1 MKCLKLSVWNL
12 PLGCLMALLATPLRA
27 ADDAPQKPAAAAAQ
41 APANDAAQANDATVD
56 SAASK
61 FIRLDRDAADEPIAL
76 QTAIASFRATKPE
89 QAGVTV
95 DLIGAVHI
103 AEKAY
108 YLSLN
113 ELFEKYDV
121 VLYEMVAPA
130 GTRIPK
136 GGNGGDHPVS
146 ALQNGMKDMLG
157 LEHQLACI
165 DYTKANLVHADM
177 SPDSFAK
184 SMKERGESVWQMMFR
199 AMGHN
204 LAKQSKAGRKQSASD
219 MEILLALF
227 DKNRRGSLKRLMAEQ
242 FGDLDGMMAAVEGS
256 EGSTLISERNKV
268 ALAELPRQIAA
279 GKKHI
284 AIFYGAAHLPD
295 MERRLQTDEF
305 GMKRTGLRW
314 LTAWNLA
321 ADKK

>member
-1 MKCLKLSVWNL
+1 MKRLGFAAWSL
-12 PLGCLMALLATPLRA
+12 PFGCLLALLATPSRA
-27 ADDAPQKPAAAAAQ
+27 ADNVLQKPAAAAAQ
-41 APANDAAQANDATVD
+41 SQVNKAAQANDTAVKPAT
-56 SAASK
+56 AK
-61 FIRLDRDAADEPIAL
+61 FIRLDYSAADEPVAL
-76 QTAIASFRATKPE
+76 QTAIASFRATKPQ

-108 YLSLN
+108 YESLN

-136 GGNGGDHPVS
+136 GGKAGNHPVS

-157 LEHQLACI
+157 LEHQLAFI

-177 SPDSFAK
+177 SPDRFAA

-204 LAKQSKAGRKQSASD
+204 LAKQSKAGHKESASD
-219 MEILLALF
+219 LEILLTLF

-242 FGDLDGMMAAVEGS
+242 FEDLDGMMAAVEGP

-279 GKKHI
+279 GKQHI

-295 MERRLQTDEF
+295 MQRRLQGDEF
-305 GMKRTGLRW
+305 GMQRTGERW

-321 ADKK
+321 EKK